1 MTWSWNWWPASAQVE
16 VAIEREFVATARE
29 LLVAEREAEAAD
41 IPEVNAESQK
51 EFNKLL
57 IRGNLGNN

>member
-1 MTWSWNWWPASAQVE
+1 MTWSWNRWPASAQGE
-16 VAIEREFVATARE
+16 VAIERELVATARE